1 MNKLEAM
8 KVFVRV
14 ADLASFT
21 QAADQ
26 LGLPKASVS
35 EAIKQ
40 LENLFGVRLLQRTT
54 RKVQMTHDGSLCYER
69 CKNVLEEV
77 DELEGLFQ
85 RGAEDIEGRLRVDM
99 PLGVADHIVIPRL
112 PEFLQAHPKLEIDI
126 CSTDRRVD
134 LIQEGFDCVLRIG
147 ILTDSTLVARP
158 LGTFE
163 LLNCASPDYLARF
176 GTPRKLAD
184 LARHQLVHYVTTPG
198 GKSAGFEY
206 FDGQQTNFIP
216 MAGPATVN
224 NSDAYRSACLAGLGV
239 VQIPRVGN
247 QSLIDAGRLVEVLP
261 KHRALPM
268 PVSLLLPNR
277 RHLPKRVLVFMAWLK
292 EVMAPNLS

>member
-1 MNKLEAM
+1 
-8 KVFVRV
+8 
-14 ADLASFT
+14 
-21 QAADQ
+21 
-26 LGLPKASVS
+26 
-35 EAIKQ
+35 
-40 LENLFGVRLLQRTT
+40 
-54 RKVQMTHDGSLCYER
+54 
-69 CKNVLEEV
+69 
-77 DELEGLFQ
+77 
-85 RGAEDIEGRLRVDM
+85 
-99 PLGVADHIVIPRL
+99 
-112 PEFLQAHPKLEIDI
+112 
-126 CSTDRRVD
+126 
-134 LIQEGFDCVLRIG
+134 
-147 ILTDSTLVARP
+147 LTDSTLVARP